1 MLYVS
6 FFPDKC
12 LLRNLTGG
20 REGQAG
26 RLLIYQVIA
35 SPMTIDICTAACQGE
50 GYSLAGVEYAD
61 ECCMYM
67 IKPHKLMDHYGSSPF
82 LRVWKSVV

>member
-1 MLYVS
+1 
-6 FFPDKC
+6 
-12 LLRNLTGG
+12 
-20 REGQAG
+20 
-26 RLLIYQVIA
+26 
-35 SPMTIDICTAACQGE
+35 MTIAICTAACQGE

-82 LRVWKSVV
+82 LRVWKSIV